1 MKFVIYSNSIVL
13 FQNDSVEFGKLW
25 NPKLYIENSLG
36 DPKESIRHKLVF
48 NEKGEA
54 FIYEKRVAKGTYM
67 ENLELDDFP
76 FDVQVSINTRV
87 FITEGSNAH
96 KSLKIAYNLSL
107 HYTYL

>member
-1 MKFVIYSNSIVL
+1 M
-13 FQNDSVEFGKLW
+13 W

-54 FIYEKRVAKGTYM
+54 FIYEKRVAKGTFM

-76 FDVQVSINTRV
+76 FDVQVSIN
-87 FITEGSNAH
+87 IDKHIN
-96 KSLKIAYNLSL
+96 IL
-107 HYTYL
+107 HAPSCEPSG